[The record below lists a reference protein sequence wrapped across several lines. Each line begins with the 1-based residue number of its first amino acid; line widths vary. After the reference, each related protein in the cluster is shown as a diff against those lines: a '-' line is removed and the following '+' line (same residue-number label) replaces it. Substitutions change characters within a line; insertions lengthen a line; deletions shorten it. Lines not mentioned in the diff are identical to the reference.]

1 MMLIIMPVNLSSIDL
16 NLFLV
21 LHAVLTERSA
31 TRAAARLNVTQSAIS
46 NSLSRLR
53 RLLGDPLVVRHGRG
67 LVPTPRAE
75 ELEPLL
81 REATERLALVID
93 RRGFVPAETNRT
105 FTIALSDNYQA
116 CDVPGIAR
124 AFAAR
129 MPRATLRVVS
139 ADYLAAS
146 DGLASGDIDLAFSPK
161 QAVPP
166 GMRSAPLFEE
176 QAALIVR
183 RDHPRVRTRMTRE
196 LFNELPHV
204 DVHVVLGR
212 PGTGHRVAQ
221 RGWERAHLRRRVVLT
236 VPYFIIAAMAAAET
250 DCVAAIPD
258 RMADLCLRLLPLKRV
273 RATFPLPGMN
283 MVMVWHERTNSDP
296 GAKVFR
302 DIVIGVVRPR

>member
-21 LHAVLTERSA
+21 LHAVLEERSA
-31 TRAAARLNVTQSAIS
+31 TRAAARLNVTQSAVS
-46 NSLSRLR
+46 NGLSRLR

-81 REATERLALVID
+81 REATERLSLAIG
-93 RRGFVPAETNRT
+93 RRGFVAAETTRT
-105 FTIALSDNYQA
+105 FTMALSDNYQA
-116 CDVPGIAR
+116 CYVPGIPR

-129 MPRATLRVVS
+129 MPRATLSVVS

-146 DGLASGDIDLAFSPK
+146 DGLASGDVDLAFSPE
-161 QAVPP
+161 QAVEP
-166 GMRSAPLFEE
+166 GMRSAALFEE

-196 LFNELPHV
+196 LFNDLPHV

-212 PGTGHRVAQ
+212 PGAGHRVAQ
-221 RGWERAHLRRRVVLT
+221 RGWERAHVRRRVVLT

-250 DCVAAIPD
+250 DCVAALPD
-258 RMADLCLRLLPLKRV
+258 RMADRCVQLLPLKRV
-273 RATFPLPGMN
+273 QAMFPLPRVN
-283 MVMVWHERTNSDP
+283 TVMVWHERTNSDP
-296 GAKVFR
+296 GAKLFR
-302 DIVIGVVRPR
+302 DIVIEVARPR